1 MKSRVRVLGHPLHP
15 MLIVFPLG
23 LLGTA
28 VIFDLLHIIDR
39 QGPWAFLS
47 FYLIGAGLIGG
58 LIAASVGLM
67 DWLEIPGGTRAKQIG
82 LMHAISNSMVMVVF
96 FFSWLLRRE
105 VPAAPET
112 FALVLSLIGLVMSLT
127 GGWLGGELVF
137 RLSVGV
143 EPNAHLNAPSSL
155 THSSVPSGAGD

>member
-1 MKSRVRVLGHPLHP
+1 MKSRVRLLGHPLHP

-28 VIFDLLHIIDR
+28 VIFDVLHIIDR

-58 LIAASVGLM
+58 MVAASVGLM

-82 LMHAISNSMVMVVF
+82 LMHAISNSMVMVLF

-105 VPAAPET
+105 VPAAPEM
-112 FALVLSLIGLVMSLT
+112 FALVLSVIGLAMSLV

-155 THSSVPSGAGD
+155 TQNSIRGGAGD

>member
-1 MKSRVRVLGHPLHP
+1 MNSRIRVLGHPLHP

-28 VIFDLLHIIDR
+28 VIFDVLHILDR
-39 QGPWAFLS
+39 QGPWAYLS
-47 FYLIGAGLIGG
+47 FYLIGAGLVGG
-58 LIAASVGLM
+58 LIAASVGLL
-67 DWLEIPGGTRAKQIG
+67 DWLEIPGGTRAKQVG
-82 LMHAISNSMVMVVF
+82 LMHALSNSTVMVVF
-96 FFSWLLRRE
+96 FFSWLMRRE
-105 VPAAPET
+105 LPAAPEL
-112 FALVLSLIGLVMSLT
+112 FALVLSFIGLAMSLV

-155 THSSVPSGAGD
+155 THSSVPTGAGD

>member
-1 MKSRVRVLGHPLHP
+1 MKSRARILGHPLHP

-28 VIFDLLHIIDR
+28 VIFDVLHILDR

-67 DWLEIPGGTRAKQIG
+67 
-82 LMHAISNSMVMVVF
+82 HAISNSMVMVLF
-96 FFSWLLRRE
+96 LFSWLLRRD
-105 VPAAPET
+105 VPAAPEL
-112 FALVLSLIGLVMSLT
+112 FPLVLSFIGLAMSLV

-137 RLSVGV
+137 RLAVGV
-143 EPNAHLNAPSSL
+143 ETNAHLNAPSSL
-155 THSSVPSGAGD
+155 THSSVPGGAGD

>member
-1 MKSRVRVLGHPLHP
+1 M
-15 MLIVFPLG
+15 
-23 LLGTA
+23 LGTA

-67 DWLEIPGGTRAKQIG
+67 DWLEIPGGTRAKQVG
-82 LMHAISNSMVMVVF
+82 LMHALSNSMVMVVF

-105 VPAAPET
+105 VPAMPET
-112 FALVLSLIGLVMSLT
+112 FALVLSLIGLVMSLV
-127 GGWLGGELVF
+127 GGGLGGEMVY

-143 EPNAHLNAPSSL
+143 EPNANLNAPSSL
-155 THSSVPSGAGD
+155 THSSVPGGAGD